1 VNDLFDETCWTRVRL
16 PPAPPKKN
24 VFYNN
29 KEILIDMKMYKEL
42 VALYIALITLANGW
56 VSTVFLE
63 DKNEQLVE
71 ARQQIIDLKKR
82 LLMYE
87 TEGMNVTVT
96 MYEPVRYQTDSTP
109 NILADGTRIRVHKAS
124 EYRFIAVS
132 RNLLKRHGGFLDYGD
147 FILLK
152 GTNHKDGVYQV
163 RDTMNKRFVNRIDIL
178 ESPGVRPYKF
188 DKASIVKTDLL
199 VNNEILVDTY

>member
-1 VNDLFDETCWTRVRL
+1 M
-16 PPAPPKKN
+16 
-24 VFYNN
+24 N
-29 KEILIDMKMYKEL
+29 KYSMMFLTILL
-42 VALYIALITLANGW
+42 VTYANGI
-56 VSTVFLE
+56 VSTKFLS
-63 DKNEQLVE
+63 DKNIEIRSLLDE
-71 ARQQIIDLKKR
+71 NKR
-82 LLMYE
+82 LAENLMKYE
-87 TEGMNVTVT
+87 TEGMKVTVT
-96 MYEPVRYQTDSTP
+96 MYEPVSYQTDSTP

-132 RNLLKRHGGFLDYGD
+132 RNLLKRHGGWLDYGD
-147 FILLK
+147 FVILK